1 MVHKTSTHRVS
12 SFLIIFGHVIH
23 SDSESKAQKT
33 DFILKRVHRHQP
45 SPEEFTAYLEENRVR
60 HGVPTAVDRW
70 ISAGLT
76 SAPPRACSA
85 QENRVPTQQSSPIFF
100 SDLVECQLTTTQTEV
115 RS

>member
-1 MVHKTSTHRVS
+1 MSYIQIPNPRPKN
-12 SFLIIFGHVIH
+12 FWH
-23 SDSESKAQKT
+23 ST

-85 QENRVPTQQSSPIFF
+85 QENRVPTQQRSPIFF
-100 SDLVECQLTTTQTEV
+100 FSFGRVSAYHYTN
-115 RS
+115 